1 MKDDRARLEELKDL
15 LNYHN
20 YRYYVLDDPQIDDHT
35 YDMLMRE
42 LREIEAR
49 HPEWVTPDSPSQ
61 RVGAE
66 PREGFGRV
74 EHPVPMLSLADAFSE
89 EELQAWF
96 QRIKKLV
103 PPDTAWEFVVEPK
116 IDGLAVAL
124 TYVNGK
130 LVRGATRGN
139 GVVGEDVTA
148 NVRTVKSVPL
158 SIPVRPGDAP
168 LLPSIEVRGEI
179 YMRIADFEALNESQ
193 LQKGEKVF
201 ANPRNAAAGSLR
213 QLDPKVTAQRPL
225 RLFAYAIGYVEG
237 VELKSQWEALDL
249 LRREGFP
256 VNEDIARFSDFA
268 EVLGYCRTWMTKR
281 DHLPYEADGVV
292 IKVNDLDLQSRLGVV
307 GREPRWAVAF
317 KFPAREAVT
326 TLLDV
331 GVNVGRTGTI
341 NPYAILEPVEIGGV
355 TVKQA
360 TLHNYDDIARKD
372 IRVGDRVIVK
382 RAGDV
387 IPQVVGPVVSLRN
400 GSERPIAP
408 PERCPSCG
416 GTLVK
421 PEGEAAVYCVNS
433 ACPAQLTRLIEHFV
447 SRSGMEIQGI
457 GERTAALL
465 VDKGLVHDVAD
476 LYFLKREDLLG
487 LEGFAEKSVENLL
500 NSISRSKSRS
510 LDRLLTALGIRFVGS
525 EVARILTQRY
535 PSIYAIMDA
544 TQEELQSIEGIGPKI
559 AQSIVGYFAVERN
572 RQLIKKLEQAGVNLG
587 GGEVKAAP
595 RGALSGLTFVITGA
609 LPSMSREQATELIEA
624 HGGKVTSSVSSKTS
638 YLLVGAE
645 PGDTKLSAAQRLK
658 VPTIDE
664 AGLRQLLAGQAPATS
679 AASGASEIVGN

>member
-1 MKDDRARLEELKDL
+1 MDDERKRLEELRAQI
-15 LNYHN
+15 NYHN
-20 YRYYVLDDPQIDDHT
+20 YRYYVLDAPEIDDHT

-42 LREIEAR
+42 LRDIEAR

-74 EHPVPMLSLADAFSE
+74 SHPVPMLSLSDAFSE
-89 EELQAWF
+89 EELWAWF
-96 QRIKKLV
+96 ERIKKLV
-103 PPDTAWEFVVEPK
+103 PPDTVWDFVVEPK

-139 GVVGEDVTA
+139 GTVGEDVTA
-148 NVRTVKSVPL
+148 NVRTVKAVPL
-158 SIPVRPGDAP
+158 SIPVQPDAAP

-179 YMRIADFEALNESQ
+179 YMRIADFEALNDSQ
-193 LQKGEKVF
+193 LKKGDKVF

-213 QLDPKVTAQRPL
+213 QLDPKVTAERPL

-237 VELKSQWEALDL
+237 IELKSQWEALDL

-256 VNEDIARFSDFA
+256 VNDDIARFSDFA
-268 EVLGYCRTWMTKR
+268 DVIGYCRDWMARR
-281 DHLPYEADGVV
+281 DSLPYEADGVV
-292 IKVNDLDLQSRLGVV
+292 IKVNDLNLQSRLGVV

-360 TLHNYDDIARKD
+360 TLHNYDDIERKG
-372 IRVGDRVIVK
+372 IRIGDRVIVK

-400 GSERPIAP
+400 GSERPITP
-408 PERCPSCG
+408 PDRCPSCG
-416 GTLVK
+416 GTVVK
-421 PEGEAAVYCVNS
+421 PQGEVAIYCVNS
-433 ACPAQLTRLIEHFV
+433 SCPAQLVRLLEHFV

-457 GERTAALL
+457 GERICALL
-465 VDKGLVHDVAD
+465 VSQGLVHDVAD
-476 LYFLKREDLLG
+476 LYFLRREDLLG
-487 LEGFAEKSVENLL
+487 LEGFAEKSAENLL
-500 NSISRSKSRS
+500 NSIERSKSRP

-525 EVARILTQRY
+525 EVARILTQHY
-535 PSIYAIMDA
+535 PSIYDIMA
-544 TQEELQSIEGIGPKI
+544 ASQEELQGIEGIGPKI
-559 AQSIVGYFAVERN
+559 AQSIAGYFAVEGN

-587 GGEVKAAP
+587 GGEVRAAP
-595 RGALSGLTFVITGA
+595 KGSLSGLTFVITGV
-609 LPSMSREQATELIEA
+609 LPSMSREQAKELIEA
-624 HGGKVTSSVSSKTS
+624 HGGKVTGSVSSKTS
-638 YLLVGAE
+638 YLVVGAE
-645 PGDTKLSAAQRLK
+645 PGDTKLSAARKLG

-664 AGLRQLLAGQAPATS
+664 DGLRQLLAGHPPA
-679 AASGASEIVGN
+679 I